1 MSLLEVNSVVSGYGK
16 LHVLHQVSIS
26 VDEGEIVAVVG
37 PNGAGKTTL
46 MKTIFRVLPLASGS
60 VSFDGQDL
68 SRFETRELSGLDMG
82 FVPQEGNV
90 FPQLS
95 VEENIDISMVGLSSD
110 LDPKSAK
117 AEVYERF
124 PVLAERRRQ
133 SAGTL
138 SGGERQMLALAGAMV
153 TQPRFLALD
162 EPTTGLAPSII
173 NRLIEQIV
181 EYRDR
186 GSSIL
191 WVVEENP
198 LLILPY
204 VDRVFLIQGGVV
216 ANEMAAEDLL
226 GDDSLKELFFGASH
240 SA

>member
-1 MSLLEVNSVVSGYGK
+1 MSLLEVSSVVSGYGK

-26 VDEGEIVAVVG
+26 VNKGEIVAVVG

-46 MKTIFRVLPLASGS
+46 MKTIFRVLPMSAGS
-60 VSFDGQDL
+60 IRFDGKDL
-68 SRFETRELSGLDMG
+68 SGFETRELSTLGMG

-90 FPQLS
+90 FRQLT
-95 VEENIDISMVGLSSD
+95 VDENINVSMVASNGD
-110 LDPKSAK
+110 LDTDRAK

-124 PVLAERRRQ
+124 PMLANRRRQ

-153 TQPRFLALD
+153 TNPRFLALD
-162 EPTTGLAPSII
+162 EPTTGLAPSIV
-173 NRLIEQIV
+173 NNLIDQIV

-191 WVVEENP
+191 WVIEENP
-198 LLILPY
+198 LLVLPY
-204 VDRVFLIQGGVV
+204 VDRVFLVQGGVV
-216 ANEMAAEDLL
+216 ANEMDAQDLL
-226 GDDSLKELFFGASH
+226 GDDSLKELFFGASQTG
-240 SA
+240 